1 MKLVVSMNYDLKRI
15 QEIEL
20 EIFDEI
26 IRICKKYNLK
36 YALIGGSTLGA
47 VRHHGFIP
55 WDDDIDLGMPRKDY
69 EKFCELCKTE
79 LDAKRFML
87 QNFDT
92 EPNCGLIFGK
102 VRRLNTTLS
111 EYYSYHIDMN
121 QGVWVDI
128 FPYDYV
134 SNNATTRK
142 SDIRSLKFY
151 QNLYII
157 KCGYKFPNNR
167 SNTLKI
173 AYDIAKGGLRLWSKN
188 RLIKKVKQIMIKYDK
203 DTTDYIFPYGGVYT
217 DKDLLPGD
225 TFDNLI
231 QVSFEGRKVNIYKEF
246 DKYLT
251 TLYGDY
257 MKLPP
262 VEKRGNGSG
271 HIVHEFRDDRLKEQ

>member
-1 MKLVVSMNYDLKRI
+1 MNYDLKRI

-217 DKDLLPGD
+217 DKDRLPGD

-262 VEKRGNGSG
+262 MEKRENGSG
-271 HIVHEFRDDRLKEQ
+271 HIVHEFKDNRINDYK

>member
-1 MKLVVSMNYDLKRI
+1 MKLVVSMKYDLKKI

-26 IRICKKYNLK
+26 VRICNKYNLK

-69 EKFCELCKTE
+69 EMFCELCKTE
-79 LDAKRFML
+79 LDTNRFML

-134 SNNATTRK
+134 SNDKMTRK
-142 SDIRSLKFY
+142 NDIRSLKFY

-167 SNTLKI
+167 SKSLKI
-173 AYDIAKGGLRLWSKN
+173 AYDVAKGGLHLWSNK
-188 RLIKKVKQIMIKYDK
+188 RLIKKIKQIMNKNNK
-203 DTTDYIFPYGGVYT
+203 KTTDYIFPYGGVYT

-231 QVSFEGRKVNIYKEF
+231 QVSFEGSKVNIYK
-246 DKYLT
+246 
-251 TLYGDY
+251 
-257 MKLPP
+257 
-262 VEKRGNGSG
+262 
-271 HIVHEFRDDRLKEQ
+271 